1 MSDTGTGTTGGTGPG
16 PAGSGGSGGSR
27 ASGVPGASRASG
39 RPESTVPTVSGPA
52 ASRAVGAGRGSWLRR
67 LIVGPTSSPLE
78 TGLARINER
87 LGLHTGYR
95 PEVVRANAARIR
107 VEATERMSR
116 NIYYAP
122 DMDGQAEPGEVV
134 WIWAPSD
141 GLDKPPRE
149 RAMLVVGRDR
159 HAILGLLIS
168 PNPQHD
174 GEEAWLDIGAGEWD
188 SSGRQCWVRL
198 DRVLEVSELGIRRQG
213 ALFPQRRFERIANRL
228 RSTYHW
234 G

>member
-1 MSDTGTGTTGGTGPG
+1 MSDTGPG
-16 PAGSGGSGGSR
+16 PAGTTGPAGT
-27 ASGVPGASRASG
+27 AGA
-39 RPESTVPTVSGPA
+39 GPA
-52 ASRAVGAGRGSWLRR
+52 ASAGADSPEASTGAVGGRRASGSGIGSWFRR
-67 LIVGPTSSPLE
+67 LIAGPTASPLE
-78 TGLARINER
+78 TGLARINDR

-95 PEVVRANAARIR
+95 PEAVRDNAARIR
-107 VEATERMSR
+107 VEATDRVSR

-159 HAILGLLIS
+159 HSILGLLIS